1 MVRNQDG
8 QIRSDLMVRKQGWQI
23 RSGVNGKKTKV
34 GKLDQMLLVRK
45 PRWAN

>member
-1 MVRNQDG
+1 MGKLDQR
-8 QIRSDLMVRKQGWQI
+8 LMVRKIDGQI